1 MILDRLD
8 NAERYLALHPGFAV
22 AFEYLRSTDPA
33 SLEAG
38 RHEVAG
44 EGVYAI
50 VVDADGKGR
59 AGTKLETHR
68 KCIDIQFCVA
78 GCDCIGWRSA
88 ADCAG
93 KGAGYDESKD
103 CELFASPP
111 EVWVETPP
119 GVFAIFFPEDAHAPM
134 GATGPL
140 HKVVVKVAV

>member
-1 MILDRLD
+1 MILDRLGK
-8 NAERYLALHPGFAV
+8 AERYLALHPGFAM
-22 AFEYLRSTDPA
+22 AFEYLRSAATA

-38 RHEVAG
+38 RHEVDG

-50 VVDADGKGR
+50 VVDADGKGQ

-68 KCIDIQFCVA
+68 KHIDIQFCVE

-88 ADCAG
+88 ADCASE
-93 KGAGYDESKD
+93 GAGYDESKD

-111 EVWVETPP
+111 DLWVETPP

-140 HKVVVKVAV
+140 RKVVVKVAV